1 MCAPDRDSSVEPRS
15 CEIVLKAVALPI
27 AGNTHCRATKRRS
40 ARENSKQPKE
50 VRKMKKLITTAS
62 LVALMAV
69 PALAQDTIA
78 PSPSAVPSRSEA
90 TMEKPAAAYKGQLSV
105 NDLINKSVKNGA
117 NESVGDINDIR
128 IDADGNIAAVIV
140 GVGGFLGLGEKNV
153 ALPYDQLSF
162 MRDSDGA
169 LVVTADVTKESLQ
182 AAPEWKAPEDRS

>member
-1 MCAPDRDSSVEPRS
+1 
-15 CEIVLKAVALPI
+15 
-27 AGNTHCRATKRRS
+27 
-40 ARENSKQPKE
+40 
-50 VRKMKKLITTAS
+50 
-62 LVALMAV
+62 
-69 PALAQDTIA
+69 
-78 PSPSAVPSRSEA
+78 
-90 TMEKPAAAYKGQLSV
+90 MEKPAAAYKGQLSV